1 MKLHNITV
9 LLNLELGQTMNNIK
23 FVFDLDG
30 TVTSEETL
38 PLIARHFH
46 VEEEIEELTRETV
59 QGNIPFVESFIRRV
73 FILGRLPVD
82 EVADLLETTAV
93 YPLLAAFIR
102 EHSEN
107 CAIATGNLECWS
119 HKLLGK
125 IGCASH
131 CSDAIVEDNR
141 VVKLTKIL
149 RKEQVV
155 EDYQKDGFKV
165 VFIGDG
171 NNDLEAMR
179 VADIAIAVGTTHNPS
194 KSILPMANYLIFDER
209 ALCRQ
214 LSQLL

>member
-1 MKLHNITV
+1 
-9 LLNLELGQTMNNIK
+9 MNTDTKPVMFI
-23 FVFDLDG
+23 FDLDG

-38 PLIARHFH
+38 PLIANHFK
-46 VEEEIEELTRETV
+46 VEEEIENLTKETI

-73 FILGRLPVD
+73 IILGKLPVS
-82 EVADLLETTAV
+82 EVADLLETTKL
-93 YPLLAAFIR
+93 YPHLLEFIQTHR
-102 EHSEN
+102 DN

-119 HKLLGK
+119 YKLLQK
-125 IGCASH
+125 IGCAYY
-131 CSDAIVEDNR
+131 CSDSIVENNK

-149 RKEQVV
+149 RKEQIV
-155 EDYQKDGFKV
+155 ENYQQEGYKV

-179 VADIAIAVGTTHNPS
+179 VADIAISVGTTHYPS
-194 KSILPMANYLIFDER
+194 KSILPITDYLIFNEE

>member
-1 MKLHNITV
+1 MSR
-9 LLNLELGQTMNNIK
+9 IK
-23 FVFDLDG
+23 FIFDLDG

-38 PLIARHFH
+38 PLIANNFK
-46 VEEEIEELTRETV
+46 VKEEIEQLTKETI

-73 FILGRLPVD
+73 FILGKLPVS
-82 EVADLLETTAV
+82 EVADLLETTSL
-93 YPLLAAFIR
+93 YPQLVSFIR
-102 EHSEN
+102 QHSDN

-119 HKLLGK
+119 YKLLQK
-125 IGCASH
+125 IGCEYY
-131 CSDAIVEDNR
+131 CSDSIVENNQ

-155 EDYQKDGFKV
+155 EQYQKQGYTV
-165 VFIGDG
+165 VFVGDG

-179 VADIAIAVGTTHNPS
+179 IADIAIAVGTTHFPS
-194 KSILPMANYLIFDER
+194 KSILPITNYLIFNEE